1 MIWFRFALLG
11 LGTGA
16 LYAICAQGLVLIYRA
31 SGVVNFAQSGF
42 VLLGG
47 YSYYELREVRDQS
60 AVVSVSGAL
69 VIGAIAGL
77 LVHLLIMRPMR
88 RSSPIARVVATL
100 GVLVVIQSAAILRY
114 KHDLKRVTSIL
125 PTRTVDLFGA
135 HLGVDRVY
143 IFVICLALTVV
154 LWACYRFT
162 SFGRV
167 TAAVAEGEMAAASM
181 GHSPDMTAGINWM
194 IGAVLG
200 AFAGVLIGPITFLE
214 PNQLVQLIV
223 PALAA
228 ALLGG
233 FNSFPLAFAA
243 ASAIGVIE
251 SEMTLVVTNH
261 GWFAGWS
268 QSVSFIAVIAVLV
281 VRGKGIQLR
290 SHILDRLPAVGS
302 GRIRPVRVLIA
313 FGAGC
318 ALMAVLANQWAVALT
333 VTIAFAMV
341 CLSVVVVTGYAGQLS
356 LAQFLIG
363 TAGAFAGARLMA
375 VNGVSF
381 LPACL
386 AAVASAVLLGLIVG
400 APALRTRGINLAIA
414 TLGLG
419 VVLYALILNNFEIT
433 GGVSGLKVGPVSL
446 FGWDID
452 PAQHP
457 QRYGFVAL
465 CLLLAMCLGVANLRR
480 GAAGRRLLAVRSGER
495 PASAL
500 AVNVYAAKLFSFM
513 LAAGIAG
520 VGGCTLAFLNS
531 NVIFSRFDIF
541 TSISVVTATVVGG
554 VGFIPGALL
563 GSTLMAGG
571 IVSRYLDKISNLGLW
586 LGLIGGLFVIITL
599 RSDPDGMFEMNRK
612 MFSTLVSRL
621 KRSRVDHTLS
631 VVRDSGVDTS
641 SLTLT
646 SRAERHRV
654 APITLSVEGLSV
666 RFGGVNAV
674 NNMSLVIQPG
684 RVHGLIGPNG
694 AGKTT
699 LIDAVTGFIKPSA
712 GRIRLGETEI
722 DSWSAR
728 RRAAAGVARSFQ
740 SGDLFGDLTVLEN
753 IAVACDSRAW
763 TRYVTDLV
771 APRSIELSAAAMVAV
786 EEFQLRPYFDMKPDL
801 LSFGRRRTVAIARA
815 IAAQPSV
822 LLLDEPASGLDEQE
836 SAELAELI
844 RSLADDWGIA
854 VLLVEHNLDL
864 VLSVCDEVTVMES
877 GVELLAAASPSEVRR
892 HPAVLAAYIG
902 VRPEAEYAMRRDE
915 VPTSC

>member
-1 MIWFRFALLG
+1 MTWFRFALLG

-47 YSYYELREVRDQS
+47 YSYYEFREVRNWS
-60 AVVSVSGAL
+60 AVVSVTGAV
-69 VIGAIAGL
+69 VIGALAGL
-77 LVHLLIMRPMR
+77 AVHLLIMRPMR
-88 RSSPIARVVATL
+88 RSSPITRVVATL
-100 GVLVVIQSAAILRY
+100 GVLVIIQSAAILRY
-114 KHDLKRVTSIL
+114 HHDQKRVTSIL
-125 PTRTVDLFGA
+125 PTRTVDIFGA
-135 HLGVDRVY
+135 HLGIDRML
-143 IFVICLALTVV
+143 IFGLCLVLTIV
-154 LWACYRFT
+154 LWVTYRFT

-167 TAAVAEGEMAAASM
+167 TSAVAEGELAAASM

-194 IGAVLG
+194 VGAALG

-233 FNSFPLAFAA
+233 FSSFPLTFASAA
-243 ASAIGVIE
+243 AIGIIE
-251 SEMTLVVTNH
+251 SEMTLTVTRN

-268 QSVSFIAVIAVLV
+268 QAVSFIVVIGVLV
-281 VRGKGIQLR
+281 VRGKGIPLR

-302 GRIRPVRVLIA
+302 GRIRPVRVVVT
-313 FGAGC
+313 F
-318 ALMAVLANQWAVALT
+318 ALACVFMKVLDKQWAVALT
-333 VTIAFAMV
+333 VTVAFAMV

-363 TAGAFAGARLMA
+363 TSGAFAAARLMA
-375 VNGVSF
+375 VHHVAF
-381 LPACL
+381 LPACI
-386 AAVASAVLLGLIVG
+386 AGVVAAVLLGLVVG

-433 GGVSGLKVGPVSL
+433 GGVSGLQVQPVRL
-446 FGWDID
+446 LGWDID
-452 PAQHP
+452 PSKHP
-457 QRYGFVAL
+457 QRYGIVAL
-465 CLLLAMCLGVANLRR
+465 VLLLILSLGVANLRR

-500 AVNVYAAKLFSFM
+500 GINVYSAKLYAFM
-513 LAAGIAG
+513 LASGIAG
-520 VGGCTLAFLNS
+520 VGGCMLAFLNP
-531 NVIFSRFDIF
+531 NVVFSRFDVF
-541 TSISVVTATVVGG
+541 TSISIVTATVVGG

-563 GSTLMAGG
+563 GSTLITGG
-571 IVSRYLDKISNLGLW
+571 ITSRYLDKISDLGPW
-586 LGLIGGLFVIITL
+586 LGLIGGVFVIITL
-599 RSDPDGMFEMNRK
+599 RFDADGMFEMNRK
-612 MFSTLVSRL
+612 MLSAL
-621 KRSRVDHTLS
+621 KRKLSRARPASPSTS
-631 VVRDSGVDTS
+631 VPSVAPRVERQRVTPM
-641 SLTLT
+641 TLT
-646 SRAERHRV
+646 
-654 APITLSVEGLSV
+654 VEGLGV
-666 RFGGVNAV
+666 RFGGVAAV
-674 NNMSLVIQPG
+674 DNMSIVIRPG

-699 LIDAVTGFIKPSA
+699 FIDAVTGFIKPDT
-712 GRIRLGETEI
+712 GLIRLGDIEI
-722 DSWSAR
+722 NSWSTR
-728 RRAAAGVARSFQ
+728 RRARAGVARSFQ
-740 SGDLFGDLTVLEN
+740 SGELFGDLTVLEN

-771 APRSIELSAAAMVAV
+771 VPRRISLSPAALVAV
-786 EEFQLRPYFDMKPDL
+786 DEFQLVPYFDMKPAA
-801 LSFGRRRTVAIARA
+801 LSFGQRRTVAIARA
-815 IAAQPSV
+815 IAAQPTV
-822 LLLDEPASGLDEQE
+822 LLLDEPASGLDEHE

-854 VLLVEHNLDL
+854 VMLVEHNLDL

-877 GVELLAAASPSEVRR
+877 GVELLAAATPADVRR

-902 VRPEAEYAMRRDE
+902 VRPEPEEPQLAREE
-915 VPTSC
+915 VTSSC

>member
-16 LYAICAQGLVLIYRA
+16 LYALCAQGLVLIYRS

-47 YSYYELREVRDQS
+47 YSYYELREIRGQS
-60 AVVSVSGAL
+60 AGVSVTGAL
-69 VIGAIAGL
+69 IIGAIAGL

-114 KHDLKRVTSIL
+114 EHDLKRVTSIL
-125 PTRTVDLFGA
+125 PTRTVDIFGA
-135 HLGVDRVY
+135 HLGIDRVY

-154 LWACYRFT
+154 LWACYRYT

-167 TAAVAEGEMAAASM
+167 TSAVAEGELAAASM

-243 ASAIGVIE
+243 AGAIGVIE
-251 SEMTLVVTNH
+251 SEMTLLVTNH
-261 GWFAGWS
+261 GWYAGWS

-302 GRIRPVRVLIA
+302 GRIRPVRVSIA
-313 FGAGC
+313 FAASC
-318 ALMAVLANQWAVALT
+318 TAMAVLANQWAVALT

-356 LAQFLIG
+356 LAQFMIG

-386 AAVASAVLLGLIVG
+386 AAVAAAVLLGLIVG

-419 VVLYALILNNFEIT
+419 VVVYALILNNFEIT

-452 PAQHP
+452 PAKHP
-457 QRYGFVAL
+457 QRYGIVAL

-500 AVNVYAAKLFSFM
+500 GVNVYAAKLFSFM

-563 GSTLMAGG
+563 GSTLMTGG
-571 IVSRYLDKISNLGLW
+571 IVSRYLDKISDLGLW
-586 LGLIGGLFVIITL
+586 LGLIGGVFVIITL

-612 MFSTLVSRL
+612 LVAATVRRV
-621 KRSRVDHTLS
+621 KRSRVDHTRS
-631 VVRDSGVDTS
+631 VVRDGGTDPGSMTA
-641 SLTLT
+641 LRT
-646 SRAERHRV
+646 ERHRV
-654 APITLSVEGLSV
+654 VPTTLSVEGLSV
-666 RFGGVNAV
+666 RFGGVAAV
-674 NNMSLVIQPG
+674 DNMSLVIRPG

-699 LIDAVTGFIKPSA
+699 LIDAVTGFIKPA
-712 GRIRLGETEI
+712 QGRICLGEVEI
-722 DSWSAR
+722 DSWSAC
-728 RRAAAGVARSFQ
+728 RRAGAGVARSFQ

-771 APRSIELSAAAMVAV
+771 VPRRIELSAAANVAV
-786 EEFQLRPYFDMKPDL
+786 EEFQLRPYFDMKPHL

-877 GVELLAAASPSEVRR
+877 GVELLAAATPSEVRR

-902 VRPEAEYAMRRDE
+902 VRPEAECAMPREE

>member
-11 LGTGA
+11 LCTGA

-47 YSYYELREVRDQS
+47 YSYYELREVRHYS
-60 AVVSVSGAL
+60 AVVAVTGAVLIGAL
-69 VIGAIAGL
+69 AGL

-88 RSSPIARVVATL
+88 RSSPITRVVATL
-100 GVLVVIQSAAILRY
+100 GVLVIIQSAAILRY
-114 KHDLKRVTSIL
+114 KHDQKRVTSIL
-125 PTRTVDLFGA
+125 PTRTVSIFGA
-135 HLGVDRVY
+135 HLGIDRLL
-143 IFVICLALTVV
+143 IFGLCVILTVV
-154 LWACYRFT
+154 LWAFYRFT

-167 TAAVAEGEMAAASM
+167 TAAVAEGEIAAASM

-194 IGAVLG
+194 VGAALG

-233 FNSFPLAFAA
+233 FNSFPLTLASAA
-243 ASAIGVIE
+243 AIGIIE
-251 SEMTLVVTNH
+251 SEMTLIVTRH

-268 QSVSFIAVIAVLV
+268 QAVSFIVVIGVLV
-281 VRGKGIQLR
+281 VRGKGIPLR
-290 SHILDRLPAVGS
+290 SHILDRLPAVGA
-302 GRIRPVRVLIA
+302 GRIRPVRVLITFA
-313 FGAGC
+313 LGC
-318 ALMAVLANQWAVALT
+318 VAMEVLTKQWAVALT
-333 VTIAFAMV
+333 VTVAFAMV

-363 TAGAFAGARLMA
+363 TAGAFAAARLMA
-375 VNGVSF
+375 VNHVAF
-381 LPACL
+381 LPASI
-386 AAVASAVLLGLIVG
+386 AGVVAAVLLGLVVG

-433 GGVSGLKVGPVSL
+433 GGVSGLKVGPVRL
-446 FGWDID
+446 LGWDIN
-452 PAQHP
+452 PSKHP
-457 QRYGFVAL
+457 QRYGIVAL
-465 CLLLAMCLGVANLRR
+465 CLLLVLSLGVANLRR

-500 AVNVYAAKLFSFM
+500 GVNVYSAKLFSFM
-513 LAAGIAG
+513 LASGIAG
-520 VGGCTLAFLNS
+520 VGGCTLAFLNP
-531 NVIFSRFDIF
+531 NVVFSRFDVF
-541 TSISVVTATVVGG
+541 TSISIVTATVVGG

-563 GSTLMAGG
+563 GSTLIAGG
-571 IVSRYLDKISNLGLW
+571 ITSRYLDKISNLGLW
-586 LGLIGGLFVIITL
+586 LGLIGGVFVIITL
-599 RSDPDGMFEMNRK
+599 RSDADGMFEMNRK
-612 MFSTLVSRL
+612 LLSALKQKLRRARPTARPAMVPSTAL
-621 KRSRVDHTLS
+621 RVERQR
-631 VVRDSGVDTS
+631 VVPM
-641 SLTLT
+641 TLT
-646 SRAERHRV
+646 
-654 APITLSVEGLSV
+654 VEGLSV
-666 RFGGVNAV
+666 RFGGVAAV
-674 NNMSLVIQPG
+674 DNMSIVIRPG

-699 LIDAVTGFIKPSA
+699 FIDAVTGFIKP
-712 GRIRLGETEI
+712 GKGMIRLGDVEI
-722 DSWSAR
+722 NSWSTR
-728 RRAAAGVARSFQ
+728 RRAQAGVARSFQ
-740 SGDLFGDLTVLEN
+740 SGELFGDLTVLEN

-771 APRSIELSAAAMVAV
+771 IPRSISLSPAALVAV
-786 EEFQLRPYFDMKPDL
+786 DEFQLAPYFDMKPAA
-801 LSFGRRRTVAIARA
+801 LSFGQRRTVAIARA

-836 SAELAELI
+836 SAELAALI

-877 GVELLAAASPSEVRR
+877 GIELLAAASPAEVRR

-902 VRPEAEYAMRRDE
+902 VPPEPDE
-915 VPTSC
+915 PLLVREEVKSSC

>member
-60 AVVSVSGAL
+60 AVVSVAGAL

-125 PTRTVDLFGA
+125 PTRTVDIFGA
-135 HLGVDRVY
+135 HLGIDRVY
-143 IFVICLALTVV
+143 IFVICLGLTVV

-194 IGAVLG
+194 VGAVLG
-200 AFAGVLIGPITFLE
+200 SFAGVLIGPITFLE

-251 SEMTLVVTNH
+251 SEMTLLVTNH
-261 GWFAGWS
+261 GWYAGWS
-268 QSVSFIAVIAVLV
+268 QAVSFIAVIGVLV

-313 FGAGC
+313 FAAGC
-318 ALMAVLANQWAVALT
+318 VLMAVLANQWAVALT
-333 VTIAFAMV
+333 VTVAFAMV

-363 TAGAFAGARLMA
+363 TAGAFAGARLMS
-375 VNGVSF
+375 VNGMSF
-381 LPACL
+381 LPACV
-386 AAVASAVLLGLIVG
+386 AAVGAAVLLGLIVG

-452 PAQHP
+452 PAKHP

-465 CLLLAMCLGVANLRR
+465 CLLLALCVGVANLRR

-495 PASAL
+495 PAAAL
-500 AVNVYAAKLFSFM
+500 GVNVYAAKLFSFM

-571 IVSRYLDKISNLGLW
+571 ILSRYLDKISNLGLW
-586 LGLIGGLFVIITL
+586 LGLIGGVFVIITL

-612 MFSTLVSRL
+612 MFSALVRRL
-621 KRSRVDHTLS
+621 RRPRVDQTLS
-631 VVRDSGVDTS
+631 VARDYGADPN
-641 SLTLT
+641 
-646 SRAERHRV
+646 SRTAPRTERQRV

-666 RFGGVNAV
+666 RFGGVSAV
-674 NNMSLVIQPG
+674 DDMRLVIRPG

-699 LIDAVTGFIKPSA
+699 LIDAVTGFIKPA
-712 GRIRLGETEI
+712 QGTIRLGDVEI

-728 RRAAAGVARSFQ
+728 RRAVAGVARSFQ

-771 APRSIELSAAAMVAV
+771 VPRRIELSAAALVAV
-786 EEFQLRPYFDMKPDL
+786 EEFKLRPYFDMKPDL
-801 LSFGRRRTVAIARA
+801 LSFGQRRTVAIARA

-877 GVELLAAASPSEVRR
+877 GVELLAAATPSEVRR

-902 VRPEAEYAMRRDE
+902 VRPEAEYAMLRDE